1 VRLSVSVLPVALG
14 AVSSRSHL
22 RLVPRSLSPWIRQA
36 HANLRA
42 SPGLE
47 SVIAHGGVEARIW
60 KKRDLQRLRLYKR
73 THYWRKKAQKKNGN
87 R

>member
-1 VRLSVSVLPVALG
+1 
-14 AVSSRSHL
+14 
-22 RLVPRSLSPWIRQA
+22 
-36 HANLRA
+36 
-42 SPGLE
+42 
-47 SVIAHGGVEARIW
+47 VIAHGGVEARIW